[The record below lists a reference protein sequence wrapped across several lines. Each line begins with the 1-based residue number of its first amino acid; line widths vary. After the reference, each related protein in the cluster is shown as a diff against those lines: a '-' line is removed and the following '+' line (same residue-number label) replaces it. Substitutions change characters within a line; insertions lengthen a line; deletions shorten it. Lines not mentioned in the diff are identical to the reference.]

1 MHYLP
6 DSAVVGTA
14 GRVRHFAHKRHARRT
29 HVAEGAWGLYFRLI
43 ERMVTRLTG
52 ERG

>member
-6 DSAVVGTA
+6 DSAVIGTA
-14 GRVRHFAHKRHARRT
+14 GRVRHFAHKRPVHHAS
-29 HVAEGAWGLYFRLI
+29 VAEGAWGLYFRLI
-43 ERMVTRLTG
+43 ERMIARMTG